1 MNKDLLKVLNDRLDD
16 LFRWQLFFIE
26 NEDKLSDEEWEIV
39 LAKLFDTYT
48 PSMLCLVLGFV
59 DRIVEAVKAR
69 MNSKDIE
76 PALLTNEDEMR
87 MREQMQ
93 RIVTDKPDDLFEWF
107 DFLTEYQYQL
117 SESDWDVVITCLL
130 DHYSSFV
137 VARFLKDFDCFND
150 ALNERVTDDDDEHED
165 EEGEGQ

>member
-26 NEDKLSDEEWEIV
+26 NEEKLSDEEWEIV

-59 DRIVEAVKAR
+59 DRIVEAVKTR

-76 PALLTNEDEMR
+76 PAFLTNEDEVR